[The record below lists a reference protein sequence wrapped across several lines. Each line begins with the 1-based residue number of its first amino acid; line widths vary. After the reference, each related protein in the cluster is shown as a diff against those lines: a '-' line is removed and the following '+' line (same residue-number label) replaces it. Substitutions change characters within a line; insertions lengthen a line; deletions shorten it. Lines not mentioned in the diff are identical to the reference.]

1 MRYKKDPIFRYSNFP
16 LFQILIIPIL
26 FGLIACA
33 PSIKGP
39 ARPDKTEKGAE
50 LYEQAEKLFK
60 SKTYEDALNLYNEYL
75 VKYPDQSLADE
86 SLMKMGKIYDA
97 LGRDEAKLKAY
108 QRLVSEY
115 PKSRFVSDAMMEI
128 LSTYYNK
135 GRFKEVILQAADILE
150 KTESK
155 QHIFQIYVYLADT
168 YIAMGAPMDA
178 IYFINI
184 AYNKSPSG
192 EKEHIRSKLKFAI
205 KQLKTEDILSLLM
218 RRDDKLPRGYL
229 LYQLGL
235 RKFHADQP
243 EEALKAFSEYIKKFP
258 GHENQEQ
265 AREYITLINQRL
277 SFNRNDIGCLLPLS
291 GSHAAFGMRALRGIK
306 VALNTYHSLHN
317 ETHFNLIIQDSQS
330 DEQNAVKGVQV
341 LNKKNVSAIIGPMS
355 ACEFA
360 AKEAQERK
368 IPIIVLS
375 QKDGIPDIGDYVFR
389 NFLTPQMQID
399 TIVPYAIEKLGARSF
414 VILYP
419 KDTYGETF
427 MKLSQDTVAAYGG
440 QIFDIE
446 AYLPGQTDFGEIIK
460 KLIAHYGAVR
470 NDALVAEEENHQ
482 RQEGANE
489 DFDAVFIPDTFN
501 TVGLIAPQLIF
512 YNIKDILLMGTNLW
526 HSERLIEMSRKYVQ
540 GALIPDAFYS
550 DSNKNQVIDFIGSY
564 ENAFQE
570 KPKFIEAIAY
580 DTAMILFQ
588 VLDQPEIKSRKEI
601 NDFLKNI
608 RNYEGV
614 TGRTSFKANGEVD
627 KKLYLFRIVKDK
639 FVKIKD

>member
-1 MRYKKDPIFRYSNFP
+1 MKFKFN
-16 LFQILIIPIL
+16 LFAIIILIV
-26 FGLIACA
+26 LIACA
-33 PSIKGP
+33 PKIKGP
-39 ARPDKTEKGAE
+39 AGPDKTEKGTE

-60 SKTYEDALNLYNEYL
+60 AKAYEDALNLYNEYL
-75 VKYPDQSLADE
+75 FKYPDQSLADE

-97 LGRDEAKLKAY
+97 LGRDEARLKAY
-108 QRLVSEY
+108 QRLVTEY
-115 PKSRFVSDAMMEI
+115 PKSRFVPDAMVEI

-135 GRFKEVILQAADILE
+135 GKFKDVILQAANIFE
-150 KTESK
+150 KTDSK
-155 QHIFQIYVYLADT
+155 QHIFRTYVYLADT
-168 YIAMGAPMDA
+168 YMAIGASMDA

-184 AYNKSPSG
+184 AYNKAPSE
-192 EKEHIRSKLKFAI
+192 EKDRICTKLKSAI
-205 KQLKTEDILSLLM
+205 RQLKTEDILSLLM
-218 RRDDKLPRGYL
+218 RMDDKLPRGYL

-235 RKFHADQP
+235 RKFQEDQP
-243 EEALKAFSEYIKKFP
+243 KEALKVFSDYIKKYP
-258 GHENQEQ
+258 GHENQKQ
-265 AREYITLINQRL
+265 AEEFISLIKQHL
-277 SFNRNDIGCLLPLS
+277 AFHRNDIGCLLPLS

-306 VALNTYHSLHN
+306 LALNIYHSLHN

-330 DEQNAVKGVQV
+330 DEQNAVKGVQALV
-341 LNKKNVSAIIGPMS
+341 KKNVSAIIGPMS
-355 ACEFA
+355 ACESA
-360 AKEAQERK
+360 AKEAQEKK

-375 QKDGIPDIGDYVFR
+375 QKDGIPGIGDYVFR

-414 VILYP
+414 VVLYP

-427 MKLSQDTVAAYGG
+427 MKLSQYTVAAYGG

-446 AYLPGQTDFGEIIK
+446 AYQPGQTDFGEIIK
-460 KLIAHYGAVR
+460 KLIAHYEEVR
-470 NDALVAEEENHQ
+470 NDTLIAEKKTRQ
-482 RQEGANE
+482 RQEGANVE
-489 DFDAVFIPDTFN
+489 FDAVFIPDTFN

-526 HSERLIEMSRKYVQ
+526 HSERLIEMTRNYVQ
-540 GALIPDAFYS
+540 GALVPDAFYS
-550 DSNKNQVIDFIGSY
+550 DSNKKQVIKFIGSY

-588 VLDQPEIKSRKEI
+588 VLDQSEIKSRKEI
-601 NDFLKNI
+601 NDLLKNI

-614 TGRTSFKANGEVD
+614 TGLTSFKANGEVD
-627 KKLYLFRIVKDK
+627 KKLYLFRIEKDK